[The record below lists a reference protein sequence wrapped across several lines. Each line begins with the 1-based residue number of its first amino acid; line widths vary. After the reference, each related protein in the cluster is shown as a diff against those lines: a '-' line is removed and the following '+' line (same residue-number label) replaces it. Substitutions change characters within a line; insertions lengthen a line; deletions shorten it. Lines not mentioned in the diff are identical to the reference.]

1 METNVEEEK
10 YTLEQ
15 LIAQFFRD
23 EGFMQR
29 AIIQTETGV
38 FENYQEVNYEYEA
51 RKLVDLIY
59 SED

>member
-10 YTLEQ
+10 YNLQQ
-15 LIAQFFRD
+15 LIANFFET
-23 EGFMQR
+23 EGFLQR
-29 AIIQTETGV
+29 QVTMDGHGV
-38 FENYQEVNYEYEA
+38 YENYQEVNYEYEA

>member
-10 YTLEQ
+10 YNLEQ

-59 SED
+59 QED